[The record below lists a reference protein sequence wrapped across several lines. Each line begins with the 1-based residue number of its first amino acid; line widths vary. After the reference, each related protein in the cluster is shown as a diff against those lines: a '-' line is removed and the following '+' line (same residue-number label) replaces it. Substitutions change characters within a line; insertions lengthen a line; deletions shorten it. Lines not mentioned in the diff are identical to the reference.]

1 VRRRIAAER
10 PLRAKGFVATDEG
23 LRLVQGVGARLE
35 LSEPDVSPPAE
46 LVGRVVVIRK
56 RVDG

>member
-1 VRRRIAAER
+1 V
-10 PLRAKGFVATDEG
+10 VTDLG

-35 LSEPDVSPPAE
+35 LTEPEAAPPPE

-56 RVDG
+56 RARG